1 MATDSKTPKVPL
13 TFRIFRGNDLVR
25 TETLTQSPIKIG
37 KLSSSHLRLED
48 DESVSRM
55 HAVIEVTSAK
65 DITIIDLGSTKGTI
79 VNGKKINKASLQDG
93 DIILLGDTK
102 IVLSM
107 EESMDEEPT
116 QVSESPMKQAVAPAP
131 LPASPPPVAAAPPPP
146 VAPPPPK
153 VGSQTGPAVIA
164 SSPAPAPSMPPPAG
178 VRPMAPPPAMAA
190 PPAARPAAPV
200 VSGEAAAAQFSG
212 GAQELGADLAGRRAI
227 EVAAMLSDSVIS
239 VRHLTN
245 PRGGKL
251 STTTIGL
258 FAAGAIGCLLAV
270 GIFFKGMSVA
280 ADNKALLHQWVEV
293 DKQDPIDFRPIRLSP
308 VMDILALF
316 GVLGG
321 LVALGIATAR
331 ALDERRSPYFR
342 IGNSR
347 EVEFPTADVPGGQ
360 ETFTLVGPRGDDFV
374 FHWAPGM
381 KGEMV
386 VEGTTT
392 PIEQV
397 AQGNV
402 IPHKARIRVES
413 GKSTFVISSV
423 PAPRAAPV
431 AFNFDSAFALFAA
444 ISFGFHALMVIL
456 FFLLLDDI
464 SGYAS
469 DELGD
474 DLRGTRVQIKPQEDP
489 KPPEEKNTGKDA
501 AGQTGGTGTAMVG
514 DSGKMGKKES
524 DRKTGQFAIKKD
536 GETQQLAKEQR
547 LEAARSAGALGVLR
561 AQQGGAFA
569 HVTGTGDFSSGLDDR
584 DVFGGLQGNEV
595 GEMQGGF
602 GYGVSG
608 SGAGGGGTGL
618 GTIGTGRYGT
628 IGHGSGTGTGYGV
641 KGGGGGLPGRQ
652 PSGPKVSIGNAQAT
666 GDLDKNTIRRY
677 VRQKLAQIEYC
688 YQKQLLV
695 KPTLAGTVNT
705 QFTIDGNGRV
715 IAAKAGGMGNG
726 DVEGCVA
733 DVIRSIQ
740 FPKPTGGGIV
750 NVTSYPFTFRPA
762 GN

>member
-1 MATDSKTPKVPL
+1 MAQDGKTPKVPL

-107 EESMDEEPT
+107 EEGVDEEPT
-116 QVSESPMKQAVAPAP
+116 TVSEAPKAVIPPAP
-131 LPASPPPVAAAPPPP
+131 IAAAPP
-146 VAPPPPK
+146 APPPRPAPPAPPPAK
-153 VGSQTGPAVIA
+153 VGAATGPAVIA
-164 SSPAPAPSMPPPAG
+164 SSPAPAPVAPPPG
-178 VRPMAPPPAMAA
+178 VRPMAPPVAPPRAAA
-190 PPAARPAAPV
+190 PPPVASPAPAV
-200 VSGEAAAAQFSG
+200 TSQAAAAQFSG
-212 GAQELGADLAGRRAI
+212 AQELGSDLAGKRAI
-227 EVAAMLSDSVIS
+227 EVAAMLSDSVVG

-251 STTTIGL
+251 SGLTYALFGIG
-258 FAAGAIGCLLAV
+258 AASLLLSV
-270 GIFFKGMSVA
+270 GIFMKGMSIA
-280 ADNKALLHQWVEV
+280 ADNKALLHDHIEV
-293 DKQDPIDFRPIRLSP
+293 QKLDPIDFRPIRMGAG
-308 VMDILALF
+308 MDVLAIIGF
-316 GVLGG
+316 LGG
-321 LVALGIATAR
+321 IVCVTIGTAR
-331 ALDERRSPYFR
+331 MLDEKRSPFFR
-342 IGNSR
+342 IGRGR

-360 ETFTLVGPRGDDFV
+360 ESFTLVGPRGDDFV
-374 FHWAPGM
+374 FNWAPGM
-381 KGEMV
+381 KGEMT

-392 PIEQV
+392 PLEQV

-413 GKSTFVISSV
+413 GQSTFVISSV
-423 PAPRAAPV
+423 PAPRAAPT
-431 AFNFDSAFALFAA
+431 AFNFDSALALFAA
-444 ISFGFHALMVIL
+444 ISFGFHALMVLL

-464 SGYAS
+464 SGYSS
-469 DELGD
+469 DGLDD
-474 DLRGTRVQIKPQEDP
+474 DLRGTRVQIKPQEEP
-489 KPPEEKNTGKDA
+489 KPPEDPNKGKEA
-501 AGQTGGTGTAMVG
+501 AGQTGGTGTAMAG
-514 DSGKMGKKES
+514 DSGKMGKKDS
-524 DRKTGQFAIKKD
+524 DRKSGQFAIKKEGD
-536 GETQQLAKEQR
+536 TAPQLAKEQR
-547 LEAARSAGALGVLR
+547 LEAARSAGALGVIR

-569 HVTGTGDFSSGLDDR
+569 NVTGTGDFSSGLDDR

-608 SGAGGGGTGL
+608 TGAGGGGTGL

-628 IGHGSGTGTGYGV
+628 IGHGSGTGGGYGV

-652 PSGPKVSIGNAQAT
+652 PSGPKVSIGNATAT

-688 YQKQLLV
+688 YQKQLVV
-695 KPTLAGTVNT
+695 KPTLSGTVNT

-715 IAAKAGGMGNG
+715 IAAKAGGMGNS
-726 DVEGCVA
+726 DVENCVA
-733 DVIRSIQ
+733 DVLRSIQ

-762 GN
+762 GG